1 MARAEAAGTLTVAV
15 ACSPA
20 DGTAEECRVIVP
32 AGATLIDALRASGV
46 LERHPQI
53 DLACQAVGIWG
64 RIRAL
69 DARLKDGDRVELYR
83 PLQVD
88 PKEARR
94 RRQRLQQVDRATCSP
109 RR

>member
-1 MARAEAAGTLTVAV
+1 MAHAEMPAMLTVAV

-20 DGTAEECRVIVP
+20 RGAAEECGVVLP

-46 LERHPQI
+46 LERRPHI
-53 DLACQAVGIWG
+53 DLSRQAVGIWG

-69 DARLKDGDRVELYR
+69 DTPLKDGDRVEIYR

-94 RRQRLQQVDRATCSP
+94 RRQRLQQDGATCSP

>member
-1 MARAEAAGTLTVAV
+1 MLSIAV

-20 DGTAEECRVIVP
+20 EGAAEECRVEVP
-32 AGATLIDALRASGV
+32 PGATLIDALRASGV
-46 LERHPQI
+46 LERHPHI
-53 DLACQAVGIWG
+53 DLAHRAVGIWG

-69 DARLKDGDRVELYR
+69 DTPLRDGDRVEIYR

-94 RRQRLQQVDRATCSP
+94 RRQRLQQDRATCSP

>member
-1 MARAEAAGTLTVAV
+1 MARADEAALMSLAV

-20 DGTAEECRVIVP
+20 DGMAVECRIELP
-32 AGATLIDALRASGV
+32 LGATLIDALRASGV
-46 LERHPQI
+46 LERHPDI
-53 DLACQAVGIWG
+53 DLARQAVGIWG
-64 RIRAL
+64 RVCAL
-69 DARLKDGDRVELYR
+69 DAPLKEGDRVEIYR

-94 RRQRLQQVDRATCSP
+94 RRQRLQQGATCSP

>member
-1 MARAEAAGTLTVAV
+1 MASAEAGDTLTVAV

-20 DGTAEECRVIVP
+20 DGRAEECRVVVP
-32 AGATLIDALRASGV
+32 VGATLIDALRTSGV
-46 LERHPQI
+46 LQRHPHI
-53 DLACQAVGIWG
+53 DLARQAVGIWG

-69 DARLKDGDRVELYR
+69 DAPLKNGDRVEVYR

-94 RRQRLQQVDRATCSP
+94 RRQRLQQKSATCTP

>member
-1 MARAEAAGTLTVAV
+1 MAHAEAPAVLAVAV

-20 DGTAEECRVIVP
+20 EGAAEECRVALP
-32 AGATLIDALRASGV
+32 DGATLMDALRASGV
-46 LERHPQI
+46 LERHPGI
-53 DLACQAVGIWG
+53 DLSRQAVGIWG

-69 DARLKDGDRVELYR
+69 DTPLKDGDRVEVYR

-94 RRQRLQQVDRATCSP
+94 RRQRLQQDRATCSP

>member
-1 MARAEAAGTLTVAV
+1 MAHADASATLAVAV
-15 ACSPA
+15 ACSPD
-20 DGTAEECRVIVP
+20 DGVAEECRVAVP
-32 AGATLIDALRASGV
+32 VGATLVDALRASGV

-53 DLACQAVGIWG
+53 DLARQAVGIWG

-69 DARLKDGDRVELYR
+69 DTPLKDGDRVEIYR

-94 RRQRLQQVDRATCSP
+94 RRQRLQRENATCSP

>member
-1 MARAEAAGTLTVAV
+1 MARAETGGTLTVAV

-20 DGTAEECRVIVP
+20 DGSAEECRVVIP
-32 AGATLIDALRASGV
+32 LGATLIDALRASGF
-46 LERHPQI
+46 LERHPHI
-53 DLACQAVGIWG
+53 DLARQEVGIWG

-69 DARLKDGDRVELYR
+69 DAPLKDGDRVEVYR

>member
-1 MARAEAAGTLTVAV
+1 MLTVAV

-20 DGTAEECRVIVP
+20 EGAAEECRVAVP
-32 AGATLIDALRASGV
+32 AGATLIDALRVSGM
-46 LERHPQI
+46 LERHPHI
-53 DLACQAVGIWG
+53 DLARQAVGIWG

-69 DARLKDGDRVELYR
+69 DTPLLDGDRIEIYR

-94 RRQRLQQVDRATCSP
+94 RRQRLQQDRATCSP

>member
-1 MARAEAAGTLTVAV
+1 MARAEAAGALTVEV

-20 DGTAEECRVIVP
+20 DGKAEECRVVVP

-46 LERHPQI
+46 LQRHPHI
-53 DLACQAVGIWG
+53 DLARQAVGIWG

-69 DARLKDGDRVELYR
+69 DAPLKDGDRIEIYR

-94 RRQRLQQVDRATCSP
+94 RRQRLQQDRATGSP

>member
-1 MARAEAAGTLTVAV
+1 MAHADPTALLAIAV

-20 DGTAEECRVIVP
+20 YGVAEECDVAVP
-32 AGATLIDALRASGV
+32 RGATLIDALRASGL
-46 LERHPQI
+46 LERHPHI
-53 DLACQAVGIWG
+53 DLARQAVGIWG
-64 RIRAL
+64 RLCAL
-69 DARLKDGDRVELYR
+69 DAPLSDGDRVEVYR

-94 RRQRLQQVDRATCSP
+94 RRQRLQQAGATCSP